1 MSKSPSE
8 TIKAGRRTVT
18 ISNPDKVLFPEDGVT
33 KRDLVSY
40 YAAIGPKML
49 PHVRG
54 RPLTMER
61 YPDGIA
67 KQRVFQKN
75 IPEYFP
81 AWIHRAV
88 VPKKDGTVTHVLA
101 DDAATLAYLANQ
113 AVITHHTWLST
124 VKHPTKPDQLI
135 FDLDPSGTNYHDV
148 RRAAL
153 SLRERLTGL
162 GLVPFVKSTGSRGL
176 HVVVPLR
183 PALDYGEVYAVA
195 ASIAEEMVAESPKV
209 LTLEFHKAKREGRI
223 FIDINRN
230 AYAQTA
236 VAPYSVRPRR
246 GAPVAVPLSWEEV
259 EDRRLRPD
267 AFSMRDALERPD
279 HWGGMRSVARSLS
292 QATRRLARERD

>member
-1 MSKSPSE
+1 MGETPSE
-8 TIKAGRRTVT
+8 TIRAGNRTVT

-40 YAAIGPKML
+40 YAAIAPKML

-81 AWIHRAV
+81 AWIHRV
-88 VPKKDGTVTHVLA
+88 QVPKKDGTVTHVLA

-113 AVITHHTWLST
+113 AVITHHMWLST
-124 VKHPTKPDQLI
+124 VKHPTKPDHLI

-153 SLRERLTGL
+153 SLRERLIGL

-183 PALDYGEVYAVA
+183 PALDYGEAYAVA
-195 ASIAEEMVAESPKV
+195 TGIAREMVADSPKV

-246 GAPVAVPLSWEEV
+246 GAPVAMPLDWSEV
-259 EDRRLRPD
+259 EDPKLRPD
-267 AFSMRDALERPD
+267 GFTMRDAIERPD
-279 HWGGMRSVARSLS
+279 PWRGFRA
-292 QATRRLARERD
+292 AAKRLPKH